1 MKPSRALESV
11 DIQFPTQK
19 PESNTLNQQRGISNS
34 TSFLYQIAST
44 LLKNKPSKA
53 LESVYI
59 QLPPRK
65 SENNRN
71 NYISAV
77 GHLKQ
82 LIIDVICLSDNI
94 NASKIRPSKTSKSI
108 NIQLSPQ
115 KSENNKIL
123 YQQRCISRNSKL
135 VFTFKIRTFQSA
147 VFKKFWCLKN
157 QNISKRRQRNAH
169 QRVFWVVSVP
179 FHLFACRS
187 WGKID
192 VFFKFC
198 FVFFFRE
205 KR

>member
-1 MKPSRALESV
+1 MKPSRTLESV

-19 PESNTLNQQRGISNS
+19 PESNTILYQQRGISNS
-34 TSFLYQIAST
+34 TSFLYQRALT

-123 YQQRCISRNSKL
+123 YQQRCISSNSKL
-135 VFTFKIRTFQSA
+135 TSSVCQTTSTLL
-147 VFKKFWCLKN
+147 KFRF
-157 QNISKRRQRNAH
+157 I
-169 QRVFWVVSVP
+169 
-179 FHLFACRS
+179 
-187 WGKID
+187 
-192 VFFKFC
+192 
-198 FVFFFRE
+198 
-205 KR
+205 